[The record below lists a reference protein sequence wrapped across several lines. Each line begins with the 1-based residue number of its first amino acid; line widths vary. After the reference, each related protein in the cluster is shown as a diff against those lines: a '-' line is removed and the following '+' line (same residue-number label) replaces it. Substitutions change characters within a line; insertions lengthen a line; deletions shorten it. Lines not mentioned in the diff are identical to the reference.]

1 MTKEELWEAVLAQIK
16 FKISKANFATW
27 FRNTEIID
35 KKGNA
40 IIISVPNAFS
50 KEWLEQKYNK
60 FILKILHNLDREIK
74 EVKYVISHG
83 QLKKQER
90 EDTSVSDI
98 TPDQLELEEYKINK
112 LTNINPR
119 YTFENFVVGPFNE
132 MAHAAATAVTKN
144 PGRIYNPL
152 FIYGGVGL
160 GKTHLLQAIGNKII
174 EDFPEKTVRYIPA
187 ERFISGIVN
196 SIRNHD
202 IESFKLEYQKVDVL
216 IIDDIQFLA
225 GKEKTQEEFFHL
237 FNSLYERDKQIVLS
251 SDRPPKAIPSLEE
264 RLRSR
269 FEGGMIADIGLPD
282 YETRLAILKTKIK
295 QKGTNLPE
303 KILSFIASNIKNNI
317 RELEGALNRLIAYQK
332 LNNKTPTLEV
342 AQSLLKNLIQGP
354 KKVITA
360 KQLIKTVAEF
370 YDLREKD
377 LLAPSRKKEVVKPR
391 QIVMYLLREELKYSY
406 PAIGRKLGG
415 KDHTTIIYGCEKIS
429 KELEKNESLAEEL
442 RLIRQRIVSG

>member
-83 QLKKQER
+83 QLKKQET

>member
-1 MTKEELWEAVLAQIK
+1 MTKEELWQAVLAQIK

-35 KKGNA
+35 KKGGA
-40 IIISVPNAFS
+40 IFVSVPNAFS

-60 FILKILHNLDREIK
+60 FILKILRDLDNDVK
-74 EVKYVISHG
+74 EVKYTISHG
-83 QLKKQER
+83 EAKKQET
-90 EDTSVSDI
+90 EPPSQI
-98 TPDQLELEEYKINK
+98 IPDQLDLEEYKTNR
-112 LTNINPR
+112 LTNLNPR

-132 MAHAAATAVTKN
+132 MAHAAATAITEN
-144 PGRIYNPL
+144 PGTIYNPL

-160 GKTHLLQAIGNKII
+160 GKTHLLQAIGNKVI
-174 EDFPEKTVRYIPA
+174 ENFPSKKVRYIPA

-196 SIRNHD
+196 AIRNHN
-202 IESFKLEYQKVDVL
+202 IENLKLEYQKIDVL

-237 FNSLYERDKQIVLS
+237 FNSLYEKDKQIVLS
-251 SDRPPKAIPSLEE
+251 SDRLPKAIPSLEE

-295 QKGTNLPE
+295 QKKVNLPE
-303 KILSFIASNIKNNI
+303 EILNFIAYNIKNNI

-332 LNNKTPTLEV
+332 LNNKVPDLEITK
-342 AQSLLKNLIQGP
+342 SLFKNLIRTP
-354 KKVITA
+354 RKVVNA

-370 YDLREKD
+370 YDLKEKD
-377 LLAPSRKKEVVKPR
+377 ILAPSRKKEVVKPR
-391 QIVMYLLREELKYSY
+391 QIVMYLLREELKHSY

-429 KELEKNESLAEEL
+429 KEIEKNESLAEEI
-442 RLIRQRIVSG
+442 RLIKQRIISG